1 MDAVERADIWK
12 KNRSKRSSGKY
23 ALNSTKAYREQEKH
37 HFNSSGKHSSDLE
50 KKNVLNLWPNVP
62 SIFLWVHAANVKLH
76 TASEHLRLSH
86 GVALVMTNYTFSIQ
100 SKPVARNQNC
110 HLLSCLY

>member
-37 HFNSSGKHSSDLE
+37 HFNSSGKYSSNLE
-50 KKNVLNLWPNVP
+50 KKKMSLICGQMFQV
-62 SIFLWVHAANVKLH
+62 
-76 TASEHLRLSH
+76 
-86 GVALVMTNYTFSIQ
+86 FSFGYMLQ
-100 SKPVARNQNC
+100 M
-110 HLLSCLY
+110 